1 MSTRS
6 RILHLPSAMDTQ
18 TCSRWACLN
27 RIPGSGPDPA
37 VLNHHVQRTVNDVA
51 TIVIEDAE
59 VKGSLQATAHYVTA
73 FLDRYWPVIPA
84 LVGPE
89 YPKSVVAVAEEKGAM
104 CIETLV
110 ERVVPRLLYTERL
123 LAHAQSFEWRIPD
136 GAGGELVIPGV
147 IARLGED
154 RLTGTLRI
162 YEWQIEPQKYPYL
175 NAFLRIQQTGVALG
189 WLRSQYP
196 DRETAYVEVSLLSD
210 TAWEWSRTAQ
220 GLSLLEELL
229 RQQADQAEP
238 LRPFGVPP
246 VHLGRN

>member
-6 RILHLPSAMDTQ
+6 RILHLPSTMDIR

-37 VLNHHVQRTVNDVA
+37 VLSHHIQRTVTDVA
-51 TIVIEDAE
+51 ATVIEDAE
-59 VKGSLQATAHYVTA
+59 VKGSLQATEHYVTA
-73 FLDRYWPVIPA
+73 FLDRYWPVIPT

-89 YPKSVVAVAEEKGAM
+89 YPKSLVAVEEEKGVI

-110 ERVVPRLLYTERL
+110 ERVVPRLQYAERL

-162 YEWQIEPQKYPYL
+162 YEWQIEQQKFPYL
-175 NAFLRIQQTGVALG
+175 HAFLRFQQTGVALG

-196 DRETAYVEVSLLSD
+196 DREVVYSEVSLLSD

-220 GLSLLEELL
+220 ELHLLEGLL
-229 RQQADQAEP
+229 QQQADQAEP

-246 VHLGRN
+246 VQFGRN